1 MKVHEIFKS
10 IEGEGIRTGY
20 PVTFIR
26 LYGCNLRCSYCD
38 TQYSCTGGD
47 YTEMT
52 MKEILNS
59 VADLKVKRITI
70 TGGEPLIHMSI
81 GYLVD
86 TLIARGYEVNIE
98 TNGSVDIYNY
108 LTTSAIITMDYK
120 APSSGMEHMM
130 SLYNLKQLRKQD
142 VLKFVVGDLN
152 DLNKMYQ
159 ILYDYDPQC
168 NIFVSPIFG
177 KIEAVDIV
185 EFLLKNGLKHVRVQL
200 QLHKIIWDPSK
211 RGV

>member
-26 LYGCNLRCSYCD
+26 LYGCNLKCSYCD

-52 MKEILNS
+52 MEEILNI

-86 TLIARGYEVNIE
+86 TLLHLGYEVNIE

-108 LTTSAIITMDYK
+108 LESNAIITMDYK
-120 APSSGMEHMM
+120 SPSSNMNQMM
-130 SLYNLKQLRKQD
+130 FVSNLRQLRTFD
-142 VLKFVVGDLN
+142 VLKFVVGDFE
-152 DLNKMYQ
+152 DLDKMVEVLRDNN
-159 ILYDYDPQC
+159 INC

-177 KIEAVDIV
+177 DITAVEIVKYLLEHDI
-185 EFLLKNGLKHVRVQL
+185 HDVRVQL
-200 QLHKIIWDPSK
+200 QLHKIIWDPST